1 MSDFGVQHVV
11 SQVRLHHLTDIIA
24 SLYYGGVGGVL
35 GDDRYVYRESTGDHI
50 ALVWSG
56 AGLVALAFSHESPRS
71 QWALPPDERDAA
83 DFLRELPP
91 ELDSLAERAAASVD
105 GLATSGLW
113 SRGAK
118 TVCSDELDGGYAH
131 GLEMVKGFGVSAEE
145 ALFGDELRSNWLERR
160 SLSHRHGEVALRLH
174 RQLEAEST
182 AVVSAAG
189 EEVLM
194 EHPRPGAEIRDGR
207 IGEVVEY
214 LAALGIDW
222 KPTV

>member
-11 SQVRLHHLTDIIA
+11 SQVRLHHLTDIISA
-24 SLYYGGVGGVL
+24 LYYGGVGGVL
-35 GDDRYVYRESTGDHI
+35 DDDRYVYRNGTGDHI
-50 ALVWSG
+50 AVVWSDD
-56 AGLVALAFSHESPRS
+56 GLVALAFSHESPRS

-91 ELDSLAERAAASVD
+91 ELDSMAEQAATSVD
-105 GLATSGLW
+105 DLATSGLW

-118 TVCSDELDGGYAH
+118 SLCSDELDGGYAH

-145 ALFGDELRSNWLERR
+145 ALFGDTLRSNWLEQR
-160 SLSHRHGEVALRLH
+160 SLSRRHGDLALRLH

-182 AVVSAAG
+182 AVVSAAD
-189 EEVLM
+189 EQVLM
-194 EHPRPGAEIRDGR
+194 EHPRTGAEIRDGR
-207 IGEVVEY
+207 IGDVVER

-222 KPTV
+222 KPTD